1 MPPLR
6 ALRRAPIAALLL
18 ALALALSACEIRRD
32 SPAAQTSSAPRTP
45 GVAVVRVV
53 DGDTVDVRLP
63 EGRRERVRLI
73 GMDTPETV
81 DPRVPVQCFGREA
94 SARAHALLDGQ
105 TVGLERDSSQGERD
119 RYGRLLAYLWLPDGR
134 DFAQVM
140 IGEGYAFEYTYRLPY
155 AHQEEFQAAEA
166 GAREH
171 ALGLWA
177 PETCAGRAVPADRVG
192 GAPTPGPGVTPAPG
206 GPSPS
211 SPPPPRGTVP
221 APTATPPAGAPP
233 VRTPPG
239 FDPAAYVGRGD
250 AFDCGHFR
258 SQADA
263 QAVLRADP
271 RDPNRLDGDRDGVAC
286 EANAPPLDLQRV
298 PR

>member
-18 ALALALSACEIRRD
+18 VVALVLAACGVRPGP
-32 SPAAQTSSAPRTP
+32 PAAQTTSAPRTP

-63 EGRRERVRLI
+63 EGRQERVRLI

-81 DPRVPVQCFGREA
+81 DPREPVQCFGREA

-105 TVGLERDSSQGERD
+105 TVGLERDPSQGERD

-155 AHQEEFQAAEA
+155 AHQEAFQAAQARARA
-166 GAREH
+166 G

-177 PETCAGRAVPADRVG
+177 PETCAGRAVPAAPAS

-206 GPSPS
+206 GRPPS
-211 SPPPPRGTVP
+211 SPSPPRGTVP
-221 APTATPPAGAPP
+221 APTAAPPAGAPSA
-233 VRTPPG
+233 VTSPG

-250 AFDCGHFR
+250 AYDCGHFR

-271 RDPNRLDGDRDGVAC
+271 RDPNRLDGDRDGIAC
-286 EANAPPLDLQRV
+286 EANPAPLDLQRV